1 MEFTGVSIVLP
12 TLKETDSFVTAVR
25 MILEMNPGDVEEFI
39 AVVCGRTNPD
49 SFQSIEEGRKI
60 AEAAGVPLKI
70 LHQTLP
76 YFGGAIRDGFMAAKG
91 SHVCM
96 VTPDLDTAPD
106 KLPEMIALAKQYPGD
121 IIAGSRWR
129 KGGGFVNYNGLK
141 KVWNYLSQKFLDVLY
156 LTTLSDFTWGN
167 QMAPT
172 KLYQAINFTEV
183 KHPINMERVV
193 IPLRLGIGF
202 HEVGAVCRMPE
213 DDETVNPLAAN
224 FAYLRPA
231 LRLRFAKKEDMVKP
245 GVDYR
250 ELVRELKSTAKQ
262 EPIYK

>member
-1 MEFTGVSIVLP
+1 MCLRNKGKRHISSVSYTHL
-12 TLKETDSFVTAVR
+12 
-25 MILEMNPGDVEEFI
+25 DVYK
-39 AVVCGRTNPD
+39 R
-49 SFQSIEEGRKI
+49 Q
-60 AEAAGVPLKI
+60 
-70 LHQTLP
+70 
-76 YFGGAIRDGFMAAKG
+76 
-91 SHVCM
+91 
-96 VTPDLDTAPD
+96 
-106 KLPEMIALAKQYPGD
+106 

-231 LRLRFAKKEDMVKP
+231 LRCLLYTSRCV
-245 GVDYR
+245 
-250 ELVRELKSTAKQ
+250 
-262 EPIYK
+262 